1 MEEEEDEGTKKLRL
15 NNNRAIN
22 VEDEVGEEGVK
33 KIKTAGVKEVEG
45 EEDKEGKDKE
55 LVEGSKDKEEV
66 KKSPTLKKSPT
77 QPLKE
82 PTKQPERR
90 KSRRTLAKPY
100 GKEKGSSDEEVGFLS
115 SKYLFTY

>member
-15 NNNRAIN
+15 NNNNCAIN
-22 VEDEVGEEGVK
+22 KEGDEGEEGVK
-33 KIKTAGVKEVEG
+33 KMNMVGVKEAEG
-45 EEDKEGKDKE
+45 EEDKGGKDKE
-55 LVEGSKDKEEV
+55 LVEES
-66 KKSPTLKKSPT
+66 TLKKSPT
-77 QPLKE
+77 PPLKE